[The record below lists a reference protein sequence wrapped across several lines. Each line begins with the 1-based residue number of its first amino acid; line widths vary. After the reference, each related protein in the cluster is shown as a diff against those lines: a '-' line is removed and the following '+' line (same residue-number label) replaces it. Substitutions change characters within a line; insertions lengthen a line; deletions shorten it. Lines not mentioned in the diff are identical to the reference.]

1 MIKSTFGSMSRIP
14 SLLELCL
21 LEFTGSSSILE
32 SRKSGKVKWVNSSS
46 ISLSQHVFY
55 INSTNFEEVEE
66 RAF

>member
-32 SRKSGKVKWVNSSS
+32 SRKSGKIKWVNSSS
-46 ISLSQHVFY
+46 TSLSQHVFY

-66 RAF
+66 LAF